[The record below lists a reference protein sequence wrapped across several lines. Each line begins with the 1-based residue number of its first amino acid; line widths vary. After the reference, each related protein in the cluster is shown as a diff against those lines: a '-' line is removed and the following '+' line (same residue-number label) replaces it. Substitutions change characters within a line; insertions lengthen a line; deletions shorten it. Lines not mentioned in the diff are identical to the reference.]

1 MSKKSERL
9 AYWTKLNS
17 LWEASDLSQ
26 EKFCAE
32 QGVVYKQFVYW
43 RSRVLNRDKQASNQ
57 PNLLCVAPL
66 PQQTTQPSM
75 TAQSPETLKAL
86 EVSLPSGVVLHIKS
100 TSDIGKAS
108 ALLKQLGGGL
118 C

>member
-17 LWEASDLSQ
+17 QWEASGLSQ
-26 EKFCAE
+26 EKFCIE

-43 RSRVLNRDKQASNQ
+43 RAQVLNRNKQACEQ
-57 PNLLCVAPL
+57 PKLLCVAPL
-66 PQQTTQPSM
+66 PQQAAQPSM
-75 TAQSPETLKAL
+75 TAQQPETLQGL

>member
-1 MSKKSERL
+1 MSKKTERL
-9 AYWTKLNS
+9 SYWAKLNS
-17 LWEASDLSQ
+17 LWETSGLSQ
-26 EKFCAE
+26 EKFCVE

-43 RSRVLNRDKQASNQ
+43 RARVLRQDKQVSKQAK
-57 PNLLCVAPL
+57 LLCVVP
-66 PQQTTQPSM
+66 PQQAAQPSLTTQP
-75 TAQSPETLKAL
+75 PEAPQAL

>member
-17 LWEASDLSQ
+17 QWEASGLSQ
-26 EKFCAE
+26 EKFCAK

-43 RSRVLNRDKQASNQ
+43 RTQVLKRDKQACKQ
-57 PNLLCVAPL
+57 PKLLCVAPL
-66 PQQTTQPSM
+66 AQQAAQPNMS
-75 TAQSPETLKAL
+75 AQSPETLQAL

-100 TSDIGKAS
+100 TSDIDKAS